1 MGVKMSE
8 RAGFGSVFLGDRE
21 RRDGRRENK
30 RMSDNERDTRQ
41 RLRQETKWGRW
52 RKKRNE

>member
-1 MGVKMSE
+1 MSE
-8 RAGFGSVFLGDRE
+8 RAGFGSIFLGDRE

>member
-1 MGVKMSE
+1 MRVTQEKE
-8 RAGFGSVFLGDRE
+8 
-21 RRDGRRENK
+21 DGRKENK

-41 RLRQETKWGRW
+41 RLRQETKWERW